1 MDYVKEYKS
10 FVNSHYLASGVRI
23 TAGVVLPAI
32 ILNYFNQL
40 PAGIMVSLGAMCVS
54 GTDNPGPIHHRRNGM
69 MVCTLLIFL
78 TSLATDIVEP
88 YPVLLGVFIFLAC
101 FVFSMIG
108 VFGSRAIS
116 VGIGALL
123 IMVLNLSHRYE
134 GWQILLNAVYVL
146 AGGIWYTL
154 LSLALYSIRPFKLAQ
169 QALGDCI
176 LATADYLRIR
186 SRFYDKQADHDAV
199 LTQVLDQQIVVHQQQ
214 ELVRELLFKGRDIVK
229 DSTDTSRTLVL
240 VFIDLVDLFER
251 IMASY
256 YDYERLHKFFD
267 DTEILEQY
275 RLLILELGRELD
287 DIGLAVKEGVPAG
300 PNTPSR
306 NQLQT
311 TRAYLEKL
319 RDERRSPENIEV
331 FISLRNI
338 LDSIEDLSARIR
350 VLQLYT
356 TRDKKLLQE
365 KTEQLEYEKF
375 VTHQDIS
382 FELLKDNLSLNS
394 NFFRHSLRVS
404 IATLAGYIISRF
416 LPLGHSYWILLT
428 IVVILKPA
436 YSLSKQRNYQRLL
449 GTIGGAAIGLLIL
462 LLVKNT
468 TALFVIMLVLMMGT
482 YSFLRT
488 KYLVSVLFMTPYI
501 LLLFH
506 LLYGGNTESIF
517 ADRVIDT
524 IIGSAIA
531 FAANF
536 FLVPVWEHGQILG
549 YITSAIEAN
558 ARYFKTVGRAFAG
571 NPASIH
577 DYKITRKE
585 AFVALANLSD
595 AFSRM
600 LLEPKNKQK
609 SSRDIHQL
617 VVVNHMLTSY
627 TATLAYHIN
636 PLAAKYASPD
646 FEPVIDAAE
655 IHLNAA
661 SRVLQHESI
670 VTPLNNE
677 KPVALEQRVR
687 DLLDKRREELR
698 NGMLDSS
705 TRQTLAEFK
714 PVADLFYFILRAAAD
729 IKKISI
735 HLSGEL

>member
-10 FVNSHYLASGVRI
+10 FINSHYLASGVRI

-40 PAGIMVSLGAMCVS
+40 PAGIVMSLGAMCVS

-78 TSLATDIVEP
+78 VSLITDIAEP
-88 YPVLLGVFIFLAC
+88 HPFLLGGFILLAC

-108 VFGSRAIS
+108 VYGNRAIS
-116 VGIGALL
+116 VGVGALL
-123 IMVLNLSHRYE
+123 IMVLNLSHRYQ
-134 GWQILLNAVYVL
+134 GWQIVLNALYVL
-146 AGGIWYTL
+146 AGGVWYTL
-154 LSLALYSIRPFKLAQ
+154 LSLALYSIRPYKLAQ

-176 LATADYLRIR
+176 LATSDYLRIR
-186 SRFYDKQADHDAV
+186 AMFYDKQAGRDAV
-199 LTQVLDQQIVVHQQQ
+199 FRQLLEQQIAVHQQQ
-214 ELVRELLFKGRDIVK
+214 ELVRELLFKTRNIVK
-229 DSTDTSRTLVL
+229 ESTDTSRTLVL
-240 VFIDLVDLFER
+240 VFVDLVDLFER

-256 YDYERLHKFFD
+256 YDYERLHQFFD
-267 DTEILEQY
+267 DTDILERY
-275 RLLILELGRELD
+275 RLLILELARELD

-300 PNTPSR
+300 QTTPSAS
-306 NQLQT
+306 QLQS
-311 TRAYLEKL
+311 TRSYLEQL

-338 LDSIEDLSARIR
+338 LDAIEDLSGRIH

-356 TRDKKLLQE
+356 TKDRKLLQK
-365 KTEQLEYEKF
+365 KTASLEYEKF

-382 FELLKDNLSLNS
+382 FELLKDNLSFKS
-394 NFFRHSLRVS
+394 NIFCHSLRVS
-404 IATLAGYIISRF
+404 ITTISGYIISRF

-428 IVVILKPA
+428 IIVILKPA

-462 LLVKNT
+462 ILVKNNS
-468 TALFVIMLVLMMGT
+468 ALFVIMLLLMTGT

-488 KYLVSVLFMTPYI
+488 QYLVSVLFMTPYI

-506 LLYGGNTESIF
+506 LLYGGNTQAILT
-517 ADRVIDT
+517 DRVIDT
-524 IIGSAIA
+524 AIGSAIA

-536 FLVPVWEHGQILG
+536 FLVPVWEHGQITG
-549 YITSAIEAN
+549 FITSAIEAN
-558 ARYFKTVGRAFAG
+558 AQYFKAVAQAFTG
-571 NPASIH
+571 NPGNTH
-577 DYKITRKE
+577 DFKIARKN

-600 LLEPKNKQK
+600 LLEPKSKQK

-617 VVVNHMLTSY
+617 VVVNQMFTSY
-627 TATLAYHIN
+627 TATLAYYIQ
-636 PLAAKYASPD
+636 PRAVKYASPD
-646 FEPVIDAAE
+646 FEPVLETTLD
-655 IHLNAA
+655 HLRAA
-661 SRVLQHESI
+661 SQVLHRHPVVSS
-670 VTPLNNE
+670 VAGVKPL
-677 KPVALEQRVR
+677 VLEQRVR
-687 DLLDKRREELR
+687 DLMEKRKEELR
-698 NGMLDSS
+698 NGILDTT

-714 PVADLFYFILRAAAD
+714 PIADLFNFILRASAD

-735 HLSGEL
+735 RLSGEL